1 MFLKDCTAR
10 GNEGK
15 MGKKKKER
23 KKEQGDDEKRRFPG
37 WESNRGRGEGCICA
51 IECSSRA
58 SGDRQVSRKCV
69 LMRGFSTPFRPPIR
83 AERKERASVL
93 KKERERECAKKEI
106 EIPVARAQISP
117 IISQRKSFSSR
128 P

>member
-83 AERKERASVL
+83 AERRKRASVL
-93 KKERERECAKKEI
+93 KKERECAGKK
-106 EIPVARAQISP
+106 RLKF
-117 IISQRKSFSSR
+117 RLRGHKFHR
-128 P
+128 